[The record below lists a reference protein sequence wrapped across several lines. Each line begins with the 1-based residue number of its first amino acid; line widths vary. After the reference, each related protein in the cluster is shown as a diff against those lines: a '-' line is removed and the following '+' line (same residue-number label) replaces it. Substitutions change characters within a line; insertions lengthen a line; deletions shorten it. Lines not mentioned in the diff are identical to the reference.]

1 MFFFDKVY
9 SKVFGESGNTK
20 PLEEAGLLKR
30 GEHFQK
36 QYEDWKSIG
45 RSDKVVDQIRTSILL
60 KGKGLDQEPRVTV
73 LDSSSSKGFFVEN
86 DDSFEEHELSF
97 LLDYFSERIL
107 EEFNYKVGNADFRMS
122 EKDFGVLITERRYL
136 KPKTN
141 FESPI
146 DQGFGNILI
155 EHQLINNQSKSFK
168 LQVNIYNDRN
178 YLEPKDFQILQ
189 RYLLNDSEQ

>member
-1 MFFFDKVY
+1 MSFFDKVY

-36 QYEDWKSIG
+36 QYEDWKSNG

-73 LDSSSSKGFFVEN
+73 LDSSSSKGFFVEHAE
-86 DDSFEEHELSF
+86 FFKEHELSF

-155 EHQLINNQSKSFK
+155 EHQLINNQSKNFK

-189 RYLLNDSEQ
+189 RYLLNDSE